1 MKIIINIMQSKENK
15 YFAPFNLTVIFFGSL
30 KRIQINQVVFFW
42 VMNSPP
48 VHFVIHSST
57 TISEKVFFFHFGC
70 IQLPCCISFKEISS
84 IDWFDCACHRFDE
97 PFIIHRHDHF
107 VFRLTHQKLKNF
119 CNVMRIETKKIHTEK
134 RKEKIKAERKS

>member
-1 MKIIINIMQSKENK
+1 MQSKENK
-15 YFAPFNLTVIFFGSL
+15 YFAPFNLTSIFLVLSKEYKLIKLYSVGWWILHPFTLS
-30 KRIQINQVVFFW
+30 F
-42 VMNSPP
+42 
-48 VHFVIHSST
+48 IHHHN
-57 TISEKVFFFHFGC
+57 IRRDVFFHFGC

-134 RKEKIKAERKS
+134 KKKKIKAERKS